1 MPRTAAAFALVLL
14 LLLAT
19 GAVGQDPPKWAGP
32 GDGEEIPGWIFWWQF
47 GLTTAACS
55 ALTWTIKVLWSKS
68 ERAERGRRE
77 DAEKFRV
84 DEREQL
90 KLCLTTFREV
100 IEALRENT
108 REIRSLTGTEEE

>member
-1 MPRTAAAFALVLL
+1 MRRSVAALLLL
-14 LLLAT
+14 LLLA
-19 GAVGQDPPKWAGP
+19 AVALGQDPPAWAGP
-32 GDGEEIPGWIFWWQF
+32 GDGEKIPGWVFYWQF
-47 GLTTAACS
+47 GLTTVACG
-55 ALTWTIKVLWSKS
+55 ALVATIKVLWNKA